1 MTTDTPYNVIIVA
14 GGKGL
19 RMGGELPKQFLVIGD
34 KPILMHTIEAFY
46 KFDQNM
52 NIVVVLP
59 LMFQHYWLKICGEYG
74 FNIKHTIADGGE
86 TRFHSVKN
94 GLSHVQAGIVAVH
107 DGARPFVSV
116 DLIKDVFDLAKT
128 YKAVIPVIDV
138 VDSLRQITEKG
149 SKIID
154 RSQIKQVQ
162 TPQVF
167 TVSVLKKAYKAEYTD
182 AFTDDASVV
191 ESSKQKIYL
200 TKGDTYNIKI
210 TTLFDLEVAK
220 IILRREE

>member
-1 MTTDTPYNVIIVA
+1 MIADTSHNVIIVA

-19 RMGGELPKQFLVIGD
+19 RMGAELPKQFLLIGE

-46 KFDQNM
+46 SFDNKM

-59 LMFQHYWLKICGEYG
+59 PSFRDYWSKICGEYG
-74 FNIKHTIADGGE
+74 FTIKHTVADGGE

-94 GLSHVQAGIVAVH
+94 GLEFVKGGFVAVH

-116 DLIKDVFDLAKT
+116 KLIKDTFELVKAHQ
-128 YKAVIPVIDV
+128 AVIPVTDV
-138 VDSLRQITEKG
+138 VDSLRELTAEG

-154 RSQIKQVQ
+154 RSHIKQVQ

-167 TVSVLKKAYKAEYTD
+167 ASDLLKKAYDVEFND
-182 AFTDDASVV
+182 SFTDDASVV
-191 ESSKQKIYL
+191 EHFGQAIYL
-200 TKGDTYNIKI
+200 TKGEVHNIKI

-220 IILRREE
+220 IILRQDE